1 MTTSAITTD
10 TSALVAELG
19 GSSDV
24 TVDYMFGIGNVKD
37 SDAVYF
43 QYMGDDQLQALVSA
57 SGRPQTRIG
66 NVFLTGVT
74 IADDVYKEA
83 GFAGDKL
90 NVFLQTQSG
99 ATIMLTAGL
108 TTIWSQCIMTAL
120 MGLADNA
127 AMTHLITIDTWK
139 GNSKMRPCF
148 AAVRD
153 GQVKMTNDYLYE
165 ALREAR
171 SDRNKELQTKLMREA
186 VAAVSAALG
195 GDVQEAVVTE
205 VPEEV
210 TEFWFAD
217 TYKFGCMA

>member
-10 TSALVAELG
+10 TSALIAELG

-127 AMTHLITIDTWK
+127 ALTHLITVDTWK
-139 GNSKMRPCF
+139 GTSKMRPCF

-210 TEFWFAD
+210 TEF
-217 TYKFGCMA
+217 

>member
-127 AMTHLITIDTWK
+127 ALTHLITVDTWK
-139 GNSKMRPCF
+139 GTSKMRPCF

-210 TEFWFAD
+210 TEF
-217 TYKFGCMA
+217 

>member
-1 MTTSAITTD
+1 MTTSAITTTD
-10 TSALVAELG
+10 TAALVAELG
-19 GSSDV
+19 GSSDT

-43 QYMGDDQLQALVSA
+43 QYLGDDQLQALVTA

-83 GFAGDKL
+83 GFSGDKL

-99 ATIMLTAGL
+99 ASIMLTAGL

-127 AMTHLITIDTWK
+127 AMSHLLTIDTWK
-139 GNSKMRPCF
+139 GTSKMKPCF

-153 GQVKMTNDYLYE
+153 GQVKLTNDYLYE

-171 SDRNKELQTKLMREA
+171 SDRNKELQTKLMRDA

-195 GDVQEAVVTE
+195 SDVQEVLVSDVT
-205 VPEEV
+205 VDN
-210 TEFWFAD
+210 EF
-217 TYKFGCMA
+217 

>member
-127 AMTHLITIDTWK
+127 ALTHLITVDTWK
-139 GNSKMRPCF
+139 GTSKMRPCF

-171 SDRNKELQTKLMREA
+171 SDRNKELQAKLMREA

-210 TEFWFAD
+210 TEF
-217 TYKFGCMA
+217 

>member
-1 MTTSAITTD
+1 MTTSAITTTD
-10 TSALVAELG
+10 TAALVAELG
-19 GSSDV
+19 GSSE
-24 TVDYMFGIGNVKD
+24 TSVDYMFGIGNVKD

-43 QYMGDDQLQALVSA
+43 RYMGDDQLQALVTA

-83 GFAGDKL
+83 GFSGDKL

-99 ATIMLTAGL
+99 ASIMLTAGL

-127 AMTHLITIDTWK
+127 AMSHLLTIDTWK
-139 GNSKMRPCF
+139 GTSKMKPCF

-153 GQVKMTNDYLYE
+153 GQVKLTNDYLYE

-171 SDRNKELQTKLMREA
+171 SDRNKELQTKLMRDA

-195 GDVQEAVVTE
+195 SDVQEVLVSDVT
-205 VPEEV
+205 VDN
-210 TEFWFAD
+210 EF
-217 TYKFGCMA
+217 

>member
-1 MTTSAITTD
+1 MTTSAITTTD
-10 TSALVAELG
+10 TAALIAELG
-19 GSSDV
+19 GSSET

-43 QYMGDDQLQALVSA
+43 QYLGDDQLQALVSA

-66 NVFLTGVT
+66 NVFLTGVS
-74 IADDVYKEA
+74 IAEDVYKEQ
-83 GFAGDKL
+83 GFEGDKL
-90 NVFLQTQSG
+90 NVYLLTQSG
-99 ATIMLTAGL
+99 KTIMLTAGL

-127 AMTHLITIDTWK
+127 ALTHLITVDTWK
-139 GNSKMRPCF
+139 GTSKMRPCF

-153 GQVKMTNDYLYE
+153 GQIKMTNDYLYE

-171 SDRNKELQTKLMREA
+171 SDKNKELQTKLMTEA

-195 GDVQEAVVTE
+195 GDVQEAVVS
-205 VPEEV
+205 EV
-210 TEFWFAD
+210 TDEEISF
-217 TYKFGCMA
+217 

>member
-83 GFAGDKL
+83 GFSGDKL

-99 ATIMLTAGL
+99 ASIMLTAGL

-127 AMTHLITIDTWK
+127 ALTHLITVDTWK
-139 GNSKMRPCF
+139 GTSKMRPCF

-210 TEFWFAD
+210 TEF
-217 TYKFGCMA
+217 

>member
-1 MTTSAITTD
+1 MTTSAITTTD
-10 TSALVAELG
+10 TAALVAELG
-19 GSSDV
+19 GSSDT

-43 QYMGDDQLQALVSA
+43 QYLGDDQLQALVTA

-83 GFAGDKL
+83 GFSGDKL

-99 ATIMLTAGL
+99 ASIMLTAGL

-127 AMTHLITIDTWK
+127 AMSHLLTIDTWK
-139 GNSKMRPCF
+139 GTSKMKPCF
-148 AAVRD
+148 AAVCD
-153 GQVKMTNDYLYE
+153 GQVKLTNDYLYE

-171 SDRNKELQTKLMREA
+171 SDRNKELQTKLMRDA

-195 GDVQEAVVTE
+195 SDVQEVLVSDVT
-205 VPEEV
+205 VDN
-210 TEFWFAD
+210 EF
-217 TYKFGCMA
+217 

>member
-83 GFAGDKL
+83 GFSGDKL

-127 AMTHLITIDTWK
+127 ALTHLITVDTWK
-139 GNSKMRPCF
+139 GTSKMRPCF

-210 TEFWFAD
+210 TEF
-217 TYKFGCMA
+217 

>member
-24 TVDYMFGIGNVKD
+24 SVDYMFGIGNVKD

-43 QYMGDDQLQALVSA
+43 RYMGDDQLVALVSA

-83 GFAGDKL
+83 GFAGSKL
-90 NVFLQTQSG
+90 NIFLQTQSG
-99 ATIMLTAGL
+99 VSIMLTAGL

-120 MGLADNA
+120 MGLADTSA
-127 AMTHLITIDTWK
+127 LTHLLTIDTWK
-139 GNSKMRPCF
+139 GTSKMRPCF
-148 AAVRD
+148 AAIRD
-153 GQVKMTNDYLYE
+153 GSVKVTNDFLYE

-171 SDRNKELQTKLMREA
+171 SDKNYAKVEELMRQA
-186 VAAVSAALG
+186 VDAVSAELG
-195 GDVQEAVVTE
+195 GDVQEAVVSE
-205 VPEEV
+205 VADEEV
-210 TEFWFAD
+210 SF
-217 TYKFGCMA
+217 